1 MDNQTDIFS
10 YWASIADPRMSNK
23 FSMDSIMS
31 PIKILVVYVAL
42 LGVIVKL
49 MENREPFE
57 LKKFMIG
64 YNLCQVIASFYNSFE
79 IIFLAIQSRFSL
91 TCQPVDY
98 SENHLAQGMAN
109 AIYFYYLMKLADLI
123 DTIIFALRKKS
134 NQITFLHVYHH
145 ISMVLTAW
153 SGTKWVAGGQT
164 FLICALNSLVHA
176 VMYSYYGLAA
186 LGPSV
191 QKYLWWKRY
200 LTQFQ
205 LIQFTIVISHAIIN
219 LFQKECTYPKGWS
232 WAAIIYTSFMA
243 LLFMNFYKKS
253 YKKKTEKA
261 HSN

>member
-1 MDNQTDIFS
+1 MNNLMDIFAF
-10 YWASIADPRMSNK
+10 WQSISDPRISQK

-31 PIKILVVYVAL
+31 PIKILILYIVL
-42 LGVIVKL
+42 LIIIVKL

-79 IIFLAIQSRFSL
+79 IIYLAIQSRFSL

-98 SENHLAQGMAN
+98 SEDYYAKRMAN

-134 NQITFLHVYHH
+134 NQISFLHVYHH

-164 FLICALNSLVHA
+164 FLICTLNSLVHA

-191 QKYLWWKRY
+191 QKYLWWKKY

-205 LIQFTIVISHAIIN
+205 LIQFTIVISHAITN
-219 LFQKECTYPKGWS
+219 LFQKDCTYPKGWS
-232 WAAIIYTSFMA
+232 WAAIIYTTLMA

-253 YKKKTEKA
+253 YGKKMQKV